1 MRLKNEDEIRNLN
14 LLNEN
19 CKKQNEQFKIDIEL
33 NKKNEVNLMQK
44 YQEQLGTNNF
54 YLKENETLKNDFKD
68 LQNTFD
74 IFKMQSKN
82 YEKLIED
89 SNSQVTSLRRERNE
103 LLTQIEN
110 LNKKLENEKVESAV
124 YSSEIKKL
132 RDEKQLTSIVLSK
145 FKKMDE
151 NFNDLLRDQE
161 KLQNM
166 LDYK

>member
-1 MRLKNEDEIRNLN
+1 LRLKNEDEIRNLN